1 MKKGVVFSVSL
12 ALVLAF
18 CVPAFAQPN
27 VKSVETISIDDF
39 DTENEEFAWKVQA
52 SRFVAEGYPKQQY
65 VEAIPNALRAIYEK
79 DEPAKVLGVNI
90 SFNRKGEN
98 WFEIFPSKAG
108 EDGEESPY
116 EYHFKGIVDHVDF
129 WVWGANYKY
138 KLEMMVRDV
147 YGIVHV
153 LPVCQLNFSGW
164 KNVVVNIPKT
174 IHQTARLRT
183 APTSMTFV
191 GFRVRTDPDE
201 YVDDFN
207 IFFDQLQYSSHV
219 MSYIY
224 DGFDLNRFSFDEG
237 SDGSSN
243 SSNTTSEEGK

>member
-39 DTENEEFAWKVQA
+39 DTEKEFAWKVQA
-52 SRFVAEGYPKQQY
+52 SRFVADGFPKQQY

-79 DEPAKVLGVNI
+79 EEPAKVLGVNI
-90 SFNRKGEN
+90 SYNRKGEN

-108 EDGEESPY
+108 ENGESAAY
-116 EYHFKGIVDHVDF
+116 EIPFKGLVDHVDF

-138 KLEMMVRDV
+138 TLEMMVRDV
-147 YGIVHV
+147 YGIVYV
-153 LPVCQLNFSGW
+153 LPVCQLNFNGW

-183 APTSMTFV
+183 APSSMKFV

-207 IFFDQLQYSSHV
+207 IFFDQLQYTTHV
-219 MSYIY
+219 LSNIY
-224 DGFDLNRFSFDEG
+224 DGFDLNHFSFEE
-237 SDGSSN
+237 SSSN
-243 SSNTTSEEGK
+243 TSEEGK